1 MGTAGTRIMEID
13 GVAGNEGV
21 QPTDASVDA
30 GSSTPPVDNAGG
42 GNPAWGELLNVLPE
56 QLHPVVKPHLEKW
69 DRGVQ
74 TRFEQVQSQ
83 FNPYKPFAEKGVQPH
98 DIEVA
103 LAIAEQINTDP
114 QKFYGTMQQYLQQQG
129 IDPSGQGQQNGNQP
143 LEFDLG
149 DGTDFQQQNDPRLAQ
164 FEQQQQAM
172 AQWIQQQ
179 EEQRIQQQ
187 ADAELEAEL
196 KSLQEKHGQFDMQYV
211 LSLAAGTG
219 MPLENAVQQYNA
231 LVQSIRSTPTPGQQV
246 PSVLPPGGGVP
257 TEQTNPAKLSSEGRQ
272 AVVQN
277 MLRAAAAQ
285 NNQP

>member
-1 MGTAGTRIMEID
+1 MDGDQVTGGESVDTGAG
-13 GVAGNEGV
+13 
-21 QPTDASVDA
+21 VDA
-30 GSSTPPVDNAGG
+30 GSSAQPVDNSGG
-42 GNPAWGELLNVLPE
+42 GNPAWGELLGVLPE

-103 LAIAEQINTDP
+103 LAIADQINNDP
-114 QKFYGTMQQYLQQQG
+114 QKFYGTLAQYLEQQG
-129 IDPSGQGQQNGNQP
+129 VDLGGQGQQNGNQP

-149 DGTDFQQQNDPRLAQ
+149 DGTDGQPEFDPRIAQ

-172 AQWIQQQ
+172 AAWIQQQ
-179 EEQRIQQQ
+179 EQQRM
-187 ADAELEAEL
+187 EAEADRQLDEELAGL
-196 KSLQEKHGQFDMQYV
+196 KEKHGDFDMQYV

-219 MPLENAVQQYNA
+219 MPLEQAVQQYQN
-231 LVQSIRSTPTPGQQV
+231 LVQNIRNTPTPGQQV
-246 PSVLPPGGGVP
+246 PSVLPPGGGTP
-257 TEQTNPAKLSSEGRQ
+257 TENVNPAKLSSEGRQ

-285 NNQP
+285 NQP